1 MKLNSIAGISCLVK
15 DISRTAAFYD
25 ALGFRIG
32 KQDDGHLT
40 CYVNWFWVEFI
51 AEDQANKPEHQ
62 QEAQATNRGA
72 GLYLHIKV
80 DNADE
85 FYDGVLAKGMKSD
98 SAPEGRRSTGR
109 SFVLRDPDG
118 YKLVFFEKK

>member
-1 MKLNSIAGISCLVK
+1 MKMNSISGITCLVK
-15 DISRTAAFYD
+15 DVPTTAAFYD

-32 KQDDGHLT
+32 KQADDRLT

-51 AEDQANKPEHQ
+51 GQASDPIHQ
-62 QEAQATNRGA
+62 QEAQLPNRGA
-72 GLYLHIKV
+72 GQFLHIKV
-80 DNADE
+80 ENADA
-85 FYDGVLAKGMKSD
+85 FYEGVLAKGLTPD
-98 SAPEGRRSTGR
+98 GAPQGKPTTGR